1 MSEQFHEYVRQ
12 QQEINL
18 KLTATLSRVEEK
30 LDAQNDRLFGA
41 PGQEGALK
49 YLHTEAEAVKVRV
62 GVLETWK
69 TGTVKWVA
77 GAVAVLLMEGTALAF
92 FANHVA
98 TAVKAVQAIK
108 GH

>member
-18 KLTATLSRVEEK
+18 KLTETLSRVEQK
-30 LDAQNDRLFGA
+30 LDSNAERLFGA
-41 PGQEGALK
+41 PGQEGAIK
-49 YLHTEAEAVKVRV
+49 YLYTEAEAVKVRV
-62 GVLETWK
+62 GLLETWK
-69 TGTVKWVA
+69 IGTVKWVA

-98 TAVKAVQAIK
+98 SAVKAVQAIK